1 MAQGRVQNG
10 WGAHQYEGIM
20 KYSLEHEQKC
30 KDSQRQQRRWGSCSR
45 SCGQGG
51 DRTAMGRC
59 GLEARGAL
67 HCVWSHPRQIDD
79 IEGVTALSPSMW
91 DY

>member
-1 MAQGRVQNG
+1 MGKLQPQLRP
-10 WGAHQYEGIM
+10 
-20 KYSLEHEQKC
+20 
-30 KDSQRQQRRWGSCSR
+30 R
-45 SCGQGG
+45 G

-67 HCVWSHPRQIDD
+67 HCIWSHPRQIDD